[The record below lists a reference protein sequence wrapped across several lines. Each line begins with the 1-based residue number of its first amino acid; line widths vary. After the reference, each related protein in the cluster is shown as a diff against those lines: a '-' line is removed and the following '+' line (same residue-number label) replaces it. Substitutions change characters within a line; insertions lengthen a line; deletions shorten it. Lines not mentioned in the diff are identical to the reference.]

1 MTRYL
6 VSPIN
11 SHRRTEKGLFTVRLN
26 LETNSIESDCL
37 DKLAY
42 QIEPDENAGIFS
54 ELVYL
59 VLTGHWDDYLAQHNI
74 SPLDR
79 DEEIKDAYCKYL
91 RNIRLNKKTNLF
103 LKPSLNHS
111 NRLP

>member
-1 MTRYL
+1 M
-6 VSPIN
+6 
-11 SHRRTEKGLFTVRLN
+11 RLN

-37 DKLAY
+37 DKLAH
-42 QIEPDENAGIFS
+42 QIDPEENAGIFS

-59 VLTGHWDDYLAQHNI
+59 VLTGHWDDYLKQHNI

-79 DEEIKDAYCKYL
+79 DEEIRDAYCKYI
-91 RNIRLNKKTNLF
+91 RNIRLNKKTNQF
-103 LKPSLNHS
+103 LKPSLNRN